1 VYDYALDMIDYAA
14 LQKSTNPAE
23 ETGSDIS
30 IYAIGLG
37 SAGSVPSGA
46 SGPIGE
52 YLLRYAAAVGD
63 DGERTP
69 DPCASTP
76 TKTSCGQYYYA
87 PSGNQLGEIFNDI
100 STRIYSRLTQ

>member
-1 VYDYALDMIDYAA
+1 MIDYAS
-14 LQKSTNPAE
+14 LQKSANAAE
-23 ETGSDIS
+23 QAGSGSDIS
-30 IYAIGLG
+30 IYSIGLG
-37 SAGSVPSGA
+37 GAGDTPSGA

-69 DPCASTP
+69 DPCKTAAS
-76 TKTSCGQYYYA
+76 KTNCGQYYYA
-87 PSGNQLGEIFNDI
+87 PSGNELSQIFNDI